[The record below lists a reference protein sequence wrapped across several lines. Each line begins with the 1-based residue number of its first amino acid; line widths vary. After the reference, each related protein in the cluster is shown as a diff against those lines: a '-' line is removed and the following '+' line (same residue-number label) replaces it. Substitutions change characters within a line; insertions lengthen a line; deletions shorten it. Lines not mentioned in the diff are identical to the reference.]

1 MITERLI
8 GQSCALSVLVFES
21 IAGHSQAHTINA
33 HTLKILVSCRYFSSE
48 SGTDFSL
55 NHWEIP

>member
-21 IAGHSQAHTINA
+21 IAGHSQSWCPAGI
-33 HTLKILVSCRYFSSE
+33 FP
-48 SGTDFSL
+48 L
-55 NHWEIP
+55 NQEQIFL